1 MKKLMDSFLQKYS
14 GLGFIPLMRARILFF
29 IIILLVLTM
38 SIMLLTGFL
47 FADGAIDPVIFF
59 SQFIPL
65 SAIIF
70 TLFLFRAGYYLI
82 CANITFTLAYAAA
95 WSTMVGVS
103 GESTLARL
111 DTIIFIAAI
120 MVMIPLLLPRRIVLV
135 YNIINIL
142 LFFTFVKFV
151 VIDEMKISGFDL
163 EDYITDNTIAFVVI
177 FVLTFLISY
186 VNESALA
193 RSESALAK
201 NKKSYTQLKNIF
213 GTVQDSS
220 RQLFTASTEIT
231 ATAAEVARGA
241 NIQAASVQEIASSL
255 EEIAATLHQNT
266 ENSKLTSS
274 IAIEAAKKADQ
285 GGVAVNEALEA
296 IREISRKI
304 KVIEDI
310 AYQTN
315 LLSLNASIEA
325 ARAGEHGKGFAV
337 VAAEVRK
344 LAERSQTAAQ
354 AINELS
360 AGSITVADRA
370 GSLNN
375 EIIESI
381 RKTADLVKEITVYT
395 EQQNE
400 GINQITAGMDQLN
413 EVTQQNASMS
423 EELSST
429 ADALNDSSRELQA
442 TVMNIE
448 DDENDSLPVPV

>member
-1 MKKLMDSFLQKYS
+1 MDYFLHKYS
-14 GLGFIPLMRARILFF
+14 GMGFIPLIRARILFF
-29 IIILLVLTM
+29 IIILLAITM
-38 SIMLLTGFL
+38 SIMLITGFL
-47 FADGAIDPVIFF
+47 FAKGAIDPVIFL

-65 SAIIF
+65 FAITF
-70 TLFLFRAGYYLI
+70 TVFLFRAGYYLVS
-82 CANITFTLAYAAA
+82 ANIAITLAYGAA

-111 DTIIFIAAI
+111 DTIIFIAAV
-120 MVMIPLLLPRRIVLV
+120 MVMVPLLLPRRIVFT
-135 YNIINIL
+135 YNILNLII
-142 LFFTFVKFV
+142 FFTFVKFV

-163 EDYITDNTIAFVVI
+163 EDYITDNTIAFIVI
-177 FVLTFLISY
+177 FALTFLISY

-193 RSESALAK
+193 RSEAALEK
-201 NKKSYTQLKNIF
+201 NKKSYLQLKQIF
-213 GTVQDSS
+213 ETVQSSS

-231 ATAAEVARGA
+231 ATASEVARGS

-255 EEIAATLHQNT
+255 EEIAATLQQNT
-266 ENSKLTSS
+266 ENSKLTST

-304 KVIEDI
+304 NVIEDI

-325 ARAGEHGKGFAV
+325 ARAGDHGKGFAV

-354 AINELS
+354 EINELS

-370 GSLNN
+370 GSLNS

-381 RKTADLVKEITVYT
+381 RKTAELVKEITVYT

-442 TVMNIE
+442 TVSAIE
-448 DDENDSLPVPV
+448 DDDKEALTVHV